1 MKNIFRL
8 MAGNEARWVKGV
20 IGFSLVGW
28 GYHNIWLLIA
38 GTVLFLGALFN
49 ILIFAPLF
57 GYSIFG
63 NNVIAQYGPI
73 HFDKGNHRKPL
84 IHKDKANYSK
94 KLIGKHRYHYG
105 HGGTGA

>member
-1 MKNIFRL
+1 MKNVFRF
-8 MAGNEARWVKGV
+8 MAGNEARWVKGI

-28 GYHNIWLLIA
+28 GYHNMYLLIA
-38 GTVLFLGALFN
+38 GTILFLGALFN

-63 NNVIAQYGPI
+63 NNVIEQYGSI
-73 HFDKGNHRKPL
+73 HFGKDSHQKPL
-84 IHKDKANYSK
+84 IHNKKSNFSD

-105 HGGTGA
+105 HGGTRA